1 MKNSLKIGLIALV
14 IATSFTACG
23 GNKSTT
29 VVDSTTKVTDT
40 SKKDTTIVKTD
51 TTKKD
56 TIKK

>member
-14 IATSFTACG
+14 IAASITACG
-23 GNKSTT
+23 GTKSTT

-40 SKKDTTIVKTD
+40 SKKDSTVKTD

-56 TIKK
+56 TTKK

>member
-14 IATSFTACG
+14 IAASFTACG

-29 VVDSTTKVTDT
+29 VVDSTTKVTD
-40 SKKDTTIVKTD
+40 SVNKDSTTVKAD

-56 TIKK
+56 TTKK